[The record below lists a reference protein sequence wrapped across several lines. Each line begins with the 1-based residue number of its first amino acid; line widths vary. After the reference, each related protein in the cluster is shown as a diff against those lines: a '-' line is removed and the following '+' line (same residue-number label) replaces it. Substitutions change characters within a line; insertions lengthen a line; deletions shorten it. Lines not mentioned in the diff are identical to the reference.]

1 MQMTIDLFDAPRAR
15 RRDPQTSKDAA
26 AAAKEL
32 ASRHHKMIMSA
43 LSHGACG
50 KDRIATRTA
59 LDGAQV
65 CRRLSEM
72 ERVGLIKPTGR
83 NVKSTSGRNER
94 EWQAC

>member
-1 MQMTIDLFDAPRAR
+1 MQLTMELFEAPRAR

-26 AAAKEL
+26 AQAKEL
-32 ASRHHKMIMSA
+32 ASRHHKMILSA
-43 LSHGACG
+43 LNYGPCG

-72 ERVGLIKPTGR
+72 ERIGIIKPTGR
-83 NVKSTSGRNER
+83 VVKSTSGRNER
-94 EWQAC
+94 EWQTC